1 MGGLKKMKM
10 TFTFEEK
17 QQSEHGLTMAA
28 RKYNKYRENQLSG
41 GRTRNIPFFKPWWG
55 VWYEKMPSAS
65 G

>member
-1 MGGLKKMKM
+1 MRGLKKMKM

-28 RKYNKYRENQLSG
+28 RKYNKYRENEVA
-41 GRTRNIPFFKPWWG
+41 RRNAVFVQPWWFL
-55 VWYEKMPSAS
+55 WLPTAS

>member
-28 RKYNKYRENQLSG
+28 RKYNKYRQNEVARRDLGFIQ
-41 GRTRNIPFFKPWWG
+41 PWWFS
-55 VWYEKMPSAS
+55 WIPRAS